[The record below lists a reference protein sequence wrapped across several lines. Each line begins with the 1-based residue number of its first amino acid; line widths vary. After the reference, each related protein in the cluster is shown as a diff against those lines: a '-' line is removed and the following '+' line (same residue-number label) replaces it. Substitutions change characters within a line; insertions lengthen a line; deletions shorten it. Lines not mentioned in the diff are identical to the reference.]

1 MQDLLPGVG
10 VSLGVVEFHD
20 FLAQVFQEYAQC
32 PSTILDCLFVGFVG
46 I

>member
-1 MQDLLPGVG
+1 MQALLRGVG
-10 VSLGVVEFHD
+10 VSLGVVDFQD

-32 PSTILDCLFVGFVG
+32 PSTILDCLSVG